1 MILNCTAIHYLT
13 QRRNI
18 MRSLENL
25 KENYLLHCKTQKE
38 LNDKTLKA
46 YRIDL
51 SQFIAFSSDSNEPF
65 SRENINAYLTML
77 HGTYQPKTTKR
88 KIASLKAFFHF
99 LEYEGLM
106 EVNPF
111 NKMRLS
117 FREPKRLPKTIPP
130 NIIQLFLNTL
140 YRESR
145 QDATP
150 SKKKSILR
158 DIAVIELL
166 FATGMRISELCCL
179 KRQDIDMENYSVLI
193 WGKGSK
199 ERILQIGNPDVV
211 LALSLYLDA
220 FQKQIAQSG
229 WLFVNRLG
237 NRLSE
242 QSVRLMINKYA
253 KLAGISLHITPHMF
267 RHSFATLLLEAD
279 VDIRYIQKMLG
290 HSSITTT
297 EIYTSVSMHKQK
309 AILTEKHPR
318 NGMEVNR
325 GQL

>member
-1 MILNCTAIHYLT
+1 MH
-13 QRRNI
+13 
-18 MRSLENL
+18 SLESL
-25 KENYLLHCKTQKE
+25 KEHYLLHCKTQKE
-38 LNDKTLKA
+38 LNAKTLKA

-51 SQFIAFSSDSNEPF
+51 SQFITFSYDSDKPF
-65 SRENINAYLTML
+65 SREHITTYLAML
-77 HGTYQPKTTKR
+77 HETYQPKTTKR

-99 LEYEGLM
+99 LEYENLLDD
-106 EVNPF
+106 NPF

-117 FREPKRLPKTIPP
+117 FREPKRLPKTIPA

-140 YRESR
+140 YQESR
-145 QDATP
+145 QDASP
-150 SKKKSILR
+150 GKKKSILR

-179 KRQDIDMENYSVLI
+179 KYQDLDMENHTVLI

-211 LALSLYLDA
+211 SALSLYQDA
-220 FQKQIAQSG
+220 FQNQIAQSG

-253 KLAGISLHITPHMF
+253 KLAGISMHITPHMF

-297 EIYTSVSMHKQK
+297 EIYTNVSMQKQK
-309 AILTEKHPR
+309 AILNEKHPR
-318 NGMEVNR
+318 NGMKVNR
-325 GQL
+325 GRAEI